1 MSALL
6 AVLLLT
12 LNAEAF
18 DMINEYWLW
27 NTRSRNRRG
36 NAGGLGKN
44 REWILGRRQRQTS
57 PFLFLINT

>member
-6 AVLLLT
+6 AILLLT

-27 NTRSRNRRG
+27 NTRNEG
-36 NAGGLGKN
+36 
-44 REWILGRRQRQTS
+44 
-57 PFLFLINT
+57 